1 MGFHN
6 ANAIVDHMMECLQID
21 EDKRTATATQ
31 YATEVAF
38 ANQVNAMMESQ
49 MQTLLA
55 QVQALQLAKTHNHG
69 SSYGRGRGRGRAA
82 GRVRGCAQL
91 SDLPTLKYCWTHDNC
106 GHGSK
111 EYTHPSDRE
120 KKEASF
126 AHMMSGR
133 TNRCYNITE

>member
-1 MGFHN
+1 
-6 ANAIVDHMMECLQID
+6 MMARLQINKD
-21 EDKRTATATQ
+21 ERIATATQ
-31 YATEVAF
+31 NPTKIAS
-38 ANQVNAMMESQ
+38 ANQANATMESQ
-49 MQTLLA
+49 MQTLLTH
-55 QVQALQLAKTHNHG
+55 VQDPQLANTPNHG
-69 SSYGRGRGRGRAA
+69 SNYSRGRGCRHRRGV
-82 GRVRGCAQL
+82 VRGHGSVRPSAP
-91 SDLPTLKYCWTHDNC
+91 PTPKYCWTHDNC